1 MASSINRKVERK
13 AAQLKWWQ
21 IALISIAVSALGA
34 LSGGNP
40 SQKHEKKVYRNRKQA
55 PWAPPAW
62 AFGPAW
68 TLNNF
73 FLLLGLRKLL
83 SNHSIS
89 DKRKYLLL
97 QACIWFIFF
106 SFNNVYFKKKSPIL
120 AAIWTNADVVLALA
134 GFIMTRKEDKKAAL
148 SYLPLL
154 VWTSFASTVGD
165 YQALKNPDPFLKTK
179 ALMG

>member
-1 MASSINRKVERK
+1 M
-13 AAQLKWWQ
+13 
-21 IALISIAVSALGA
+21 
-34 LSGGNP
+34 
-40 SQKHEKKVYRNRKQA
+40 
-55 PWAPPAW
+55 
-62 AFGPAW
+62 
-68 TLNNF
+68 
-73 FLLLGLRKLL
+73 GLRKLL
-83 SNHSIS
+83 GNHNIS

-97 QACIWFIFF
+97 QAGIWFIFF

-134 GFIMTRKEDKKAAL
+134 GFIMTMKEDKKAAL

-179 ALMG
+179 ALLT

>member
-1 MASSINRKVERK
+1 VASAINRQVERK
-13 AAQLKWWQ
+13 AAKLKWWQ
-21 IALISIAVSALGA
+21 IALISIAASALGA

-40 SQKHEKKVYRNRKQA
+40 SKQRQKRVYRKQEQA

-62 AFGPAW
+62 VFGPVW

-83 SNHSIS
+83 SNHNIS

-97 QACIWFIFF
+97 QAGIWFIFF

-120 AAIWTNADVVLALA
+120 AAIWTNADVVLAVA
-134 GFIMTRKEDKKAAL
+134 GLIMTIKEDKKAAL

-154 VWTSFASTVGD
+154 LWTSFASTVGD
-165 YQALKNPDPFLKTK
+165 YQALKNPDHFLKTK
-179 ALMG
+179 ALIA